1 MTLPLTR
8 FFPSAWLRLLGVAA
22 LLVACASAGN
32 VPLAFGPAPSGAPE
46 TTLSA
51 LPIPTAVGVTLPA
64 VSSLRIVS
72 PPRLLSGASNI
83 LLSVVCCLGPRMLP
97 GHRTGEPPRPAPGR
111 RGRALLQAYL
121 N

>member
-1 MTLPLTR
+1 MARPLAR
-8 FFPSAWLRLLGVAA
+8 FFPFAWPRLLGVAV

-32 VPLAFGPAPSGAPE
+32 VPLALGAAPAGAPE

-51 LPIPTAVGVTLPA
+51 LPAATAADVTLPA
-64 VSSLRIVS
+64 VGPLRTVS
-72 PPRLLSGASNI
+72 QPRLLTGASGI
-83 LLSVVCCLGPRMLP
+83 LLAVACCLGPRMLP
-97 GHRTGEPPRPAPGR
+97 GDRTGEPPRPAPGR